1 MSYTKTTIQDFLAQC
16 PLFEHFSAD
25 KLAQLTAQGQ
35 LVRYRMGQTILVR
48 DAVPQHI
55 SLLCEGQARLLGYA
69 PQSEI
74 PVTLQRLQAGALI
87 GWISVLRGVACETVT
102 AATETLCLTLTAATV
117 RQLLQ
122 EQSQSQGSLIEVF
135 ECLSSALHQRADRA
149 VILQS
154 QAVRDEAELARHL
167 EADAI
172 VQTLA
177 PGKYSMQQLD
187 DSKLWWLSSGE
198 MVECSIGS
206 CLPTQS
212 QLTVKRTAR
221 FIGIPQSIFQ
231 ISEPVPHTEVLDST
245 EIPYSSD
252 LPSPTVEPNFSVRR
266 KSYPFVRGR
275 GSINATIA
283 CFAMLSQYWQ
293 MPFRREVIERVL
305 TNQVAR
311 SQGASLQLCGAI
323 AELMGI
329 NAQLIQ
335 IDAIALT
342 RIQTPALVKWQ
353 DGFAIL
359 YEISGQKIVL
369 ADPERG
375 ILKQTLMQFC
385 EAWGEEGQILL
396 LQRTK
401 HTPTKRFGLS
411 WFLPALARHRVVLL
425 EVLIASFVAQLFGL
439 ANPLVIQLI
448 IDKVIVQN
456 SIDTLNVL
464 AILLIVLSV
473 FEGLFNSLRTYLF
486 VDTTNRIDSTLGS
499 EIIDHLLRLPLR
511 YFERRPVGELSSR
524 ANELEN
530 IRQFLTGTAL
540 TVVLDAV
547 FSVIYIVAMIF
558 YSWILALV
566 ALATIPIFAF
576 LTFITAPI
584 IRRQLR
590 TKAERNAETQSYL
603 VEVLSGIQTVK
614 AQNIELR
621 SRWQWQDRYTN
632 FVNAGFQTVI
642 TSTAAGT
649 INDFLN
655 KLSGLLVLWVGVY
668 LVLQGQ
674 LTLGQLIAFRIIAGY
689 VTSPLLRLTQ
699 LWQTFQET
707 ALSLERLGDILDTPP
722 EADDLDR
729 QNIPMPLI
737 CGTVIYDEVSFRF
750 GTTGAMQLDRI
761 SLEIPAGQFV
771 GVVGQSGSGKSTLTK
786 LLSRLYDPVSGRI
799 LIDGYDISKVELYS
813 LRSQIGVVLQDSLL
827 FDGTVRENIALTNPD
842 ATPDEIINAAKIAA
856 AHDFIMTLPNGY
868 NTRVGER
875 GSALSGGQRQR
886 IAIAR
891 VILQNP
897 RLLILDEAT
906 SALDY
911 QSERQVCSNLAAA
924 NQDRTVFFITHRL
937 NTIQTA
943 DHILLL
949 DQGTIAEQGTHT
961 ELMQLRGRY
970 YALYEQQK
978 AQL

>member
-16 PLFEHFSAD
+16 PLFEHLSTD

-48 DAVPQHI
+48 DAVPQQI

-74 PVTLQRLQAGALI
+74 PVTLQRLQAGTLI

-102 AATETLCLTLTAATV
+102 AATETTCLTLPAATV

-122 EQSQSQGSLIEVF
+122 EKQQSKSSLIEVF
-135 ECLSSALHQRADRA
+135 ECLSSELHQRADRA

-154 QAVRDEAELARHL
+154 HAVLDEVELARQL
-167 EADAI
+167 ESDAV
-172 VQTLA
+172 VQRLS

-187 DSKLWWLSSGE
+187 DSKQWWVSSGE
-198 MVECSIGS
+198 IVDFPIGS
-206 CLPTQS
+206 CLQIQS
-212 QLTVKRTAR
+212 QLIVKQTAR
-221 FIGIPQSIFQ
+221 LIGIPQSIFQ
-231 ISEPVPHTEVLDST
+231 VSVPQTEALDSI

-252 LPSPTVEPNFSVRR
+252 LPSPPVEPDSSTRR

-275 GSINATIA
+275 GAIGATIS

-293 MPFRREVIERVL
+293 MPFRRDVIERVL
-305 TNQVAR
+305 TNQIAR

-329 NAQLIQ
+329 NAQLVQ
-335 IDAIALT
+335 IDVISLT

-375 ILKQTLMQFC
+375 IVQQTLTQFC
-385 EAWGEEGQILL
+385 EAWGEEGQVLL

-486 VDTTNRIDSTLGS
+486 VDTTNRIDLTLGS

-566 ALATIPIFAF
+566 ALSTIPIFAF

-737 CGTVIYDEVSFRF
+737 RGTVTYKEVSFRF

-761 SLEIPAGQFV
+761 SLEIPASQFV

-856 AHDFIMTLPNGY
+856 AHEFIMTLPNGY

-937 NTIQTA
+937 NTIQVA